1 MFVVIEIV
9 FISWQKP
16 LHFFTIQLST
26 IFIWINQIIGEYS
39 TLTWIN
45 QMKVELDLNSANRKL
60 IKLFALFRTQPSLS
74 HSRLDVVGIEN
85 G

>member
-45 QMKVELDLNSANRKL
+45 QMKAELDLNSANRK
-60 IKLFALFRTQPSLS
+60 IDKAFCAFSDSTFP
-74 HSRLDVVGIEN
+74 
-85 G
+85 

>member
-45 QMKVELDLNSANRKL
+45 QMKAELDLNSANRKL
-60 IKLFALFRTQPSLS
+60 IKFLGFIHTQSSQS

>member
-45 QMKVELDLNSANRKL
+45 QMKVELDLNSANRK
-60 IKLFALFRTQPSLS
+60 IQPSLS